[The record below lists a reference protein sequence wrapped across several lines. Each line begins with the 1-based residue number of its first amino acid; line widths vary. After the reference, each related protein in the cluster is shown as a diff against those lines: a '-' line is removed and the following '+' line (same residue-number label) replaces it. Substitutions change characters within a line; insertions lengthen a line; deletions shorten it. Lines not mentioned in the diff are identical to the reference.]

1 MKKVCPVCQ
10 TTLKTNCF
18 IKDNGISTLS
28 YLELIIK
35 DDDFKK
41 TNYELKSCYCPNC
54 GHVEFF
60 VDLNNPE
67 KNKND

>member
-1 MKKVCPVCQ
+1 MPVCQ

-41 TNYELKSCYCPNC
+41 TNYELKSCCYCPNC

>member
-54 GHVEFF
+54 GHV
-60 VDLNNPE
+60 
-67 KNKND
+67 